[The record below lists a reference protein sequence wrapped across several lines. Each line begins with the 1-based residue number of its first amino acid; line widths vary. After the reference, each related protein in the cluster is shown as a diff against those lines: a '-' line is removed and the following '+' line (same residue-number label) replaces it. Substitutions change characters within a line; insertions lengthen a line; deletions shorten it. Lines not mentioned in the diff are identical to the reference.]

1 VTRSRDDPEAGTD
14 RDDPGSAGDRTDP
27 TAVESDGGTTGHETG
42 EPAGTTGLLGR
53 LFPVGFRTL
62 LRREILRFVRRP
74 RNTFLPPAITNVL
87 YFSVFGVILGGR
99 IDEIAGFSYILFIIP
114 GLVVLG
120 AISNAFEN
128 SSFSIFHG
136 RWNEYINEVLTSP
149 LPYTSMVLAYIL
161 SSALR
166 GIIVGIII
174 AIVGLGFTFLDPS
187 IAVLGVA
194 QPIYLVAFMLV
205 ICLLF
210 ASLGV
215 VGGLWAED
223 FDYLTVMNQ
232 FIVRPLVFFGG
243 VFYSLDILPP
253 LYRTLSL
260 LNPMVYMV
268 NGVRFGFLGYSD
280 IDPNAA
286 LVVLSGLTLAVV
298 ALDVVLFQRG
308 YGLVD

>member
-1 VTRSRDDPEAGTD
+1 MSRDSTD
-14 RDDPGSAGDRTDP
+14 TVVGNDRGSTDAYGDGDPGILD
-27 TAVESDGGTTGHETG
+27 
-42 EPAGTTGLLGR
+42 R
-53 LFPVGFRTL
+53 LFPTGFRTL
-62 LRREILRFVRRP
+62 FRREVLRFVRRP

-99 IDEIAGFSYILFIIP
+99 IDQIAGFSYIVFILP
-114 GLVVLG
+114 GLIVLG

-128 SSFSIFHG
+128 ASFSIFHG
-136 RWNEYINEVLTSP
+136 RWNEYIHEVLTSP

-166 GIIVGIII
+166 GVLVGIII
-174 AIVGLGFTFLDPS
+174 GFVGLGFTS
-187 IAVLGVA
+187 VSVA
-194 QPIYLVAFMLV
+194 QPVYLVAFMLV

-210 ASLGV
+210 AGFGV
-215 VGGLWAED
+215 IGGLWARD

-232 FIVRPLVFFGG
+232 FIVRPLTFFGG

-268 NGVRFGFLGYSD
+268 NGVRYGFLGYSD
-280 IDPNAA
+280 VNPNLS
-286 LVVLSGLTLAVV
+286 LVVLSGLTLAVILVDV
-298 ALDVVLFQRG
+298 ALFRRG

>member
-1 VTRSRDDPEAGTD
+1 VTRSRDDPGAGTD

-27 TAVESDGGTTGHETG
+27 TTVESDGGTTGHETG

>member
-1 VTRSRDDPEAGTD
+1 MF
-14 RDDPGSAGDRTDP
+14 P
-27 TAVESDGGTTGHETG
+27 T
-42 EPAGTTGLLGR
+42 
-53 LFPVGFRTL
+53 GFRTL
-62 LRREILRFVRRP
+62 FRREVLRFVRRP

-99 IDEIAGFSYILFIIP
+99 IDQIAGFSYIVFILP
-114 GLVVLG
+114 GLIVLG
-120 AISNAFEN
+120 AISNSFEN
-128 SSFSIFHG
+128 ASFSIFHG
-136 RWNEYINEVLTSP
+136 RWNEYIHEILTSP

-166 GIIVGIII
+166 GVLVGIII
-174 AIVGLGFTFLDPS
+174 GIVGLGFTS
-187 IAVLGVA
+187 VSVA
-194 QPIYLVAFMLV
+194 QPVYLVAFMLV

-210 ASLGV
+210 AGFGV
-215 VGGLWAED
+215 IGGLWARD

-232 FIVRPLVFFGG
+232 FIVRPLTFFGG

-268 NGVRFGFLGYSD
+268 NGVRYGFLGYSD
-280 IDPNAA
+280 VDPNAS

-298 ALDVVLFQRG
+298 LVDIALFKRG

>member
-1 VTRSRDDPEAGTD
+1 MSRDTGDSLPGNGANAHGPDSDAD
-14 RDDPGSAGDRTDP
+14 RGFLD
-27 TAVESDGGTTGHETG
+27 
-42 EPAGTTGLLGR
+42 R
-53 LFPVGFRTL
+53 LFPTGFRTL
-62 LRREILRFVRRP
+62 FRREVLRFVRRP

-99 IDEIAGFSYILFIIP
+99 IDQIAGFSYIVFILP
-114 GLVVLG
+114 GLIVLG
-120 AISNAFEN
+120 AISNSFEN
-128 SSFSIFHG
+128 ASFSIFHG
-136 RWNEYINEVLTSP
+136 RWNEYIHEILTSP

-166 GIIVGIII
+166 GVLVGIII
-174 AIVGLGFTFLDPS
+174 GIVGLGFTS
-187 IAVLGVA
+187 VSVA
-194 QPIYLVAFMLV
+194 QPVYLVAFMLV

-210 ASLGV
+210 AGFGV
-215 VGGLWAED
+215 IGGLWARD

-232 FIVRPLVFFGG
+232 FIVRPLTFFGG

-268 NGVRFGFLGYSD
+268 NGVRYGFLGYSD
-280 IDPNAA
+280 VDPNAS

-298 ALDVVLFQRG
+298 LVDIALFKRG